1 MRCTY
6 YDVLEDKAN
15 RKHVEQLRN
24 ECVMLQ
30 HFRHWLL
37 QRMFAMEIISLLF
50 DSQNILKSTCLQT

>member
-15 RKHVEQLRN
+15 RKYVEQLRN
-24 ECVMLQ
+24 ECVMPRY
-30 HFRHWLL
+30 FRYWLL

-50 DSQNILKSTCLQT
+50 DSQNILKPTCLQT